1 MSGDEA
7 AAPIDVCVMT
17 DAELWALSTSTNPDA
32 FGLIF
37 DRHVSAVH
45 RYCARRTGSLDAADD
60 LVSIVFLE
68 AWRRRAAVVLESDT
82 ALPWLLG
89 IARMTLRRRA
99 RTAVRHRRA
108 IERLPHALFS
118 PNHADDVIDILD
130 GRARAADVMVAFRRL
145 GPIDQDVIALCL
157 WQGLDYASAAVALGV
172 PIGTVRSRLSRARGR
187 LVTLLAPTS
196 PFQEN

>member
-1 MSGDEA
+1 MSAHGPA
-7 AAPIDVCVMT
+7 LPIDLRVMT
-17 DAELWALSTSTNPDA
+17 DAELWALSTSSDPDA

-37 DRHVSAVH
+37 DRHVNAVH

-99 RTAVRHRRA
+99 RTALRHRRA
-108 IERLPHALFS
+108 IERLPRALFS
-118 PNHADDVIDILD
+118 PDHADDVVDVLD

-172 PIGTVRSRLSRARGR
+172 PIGTVRSRLSRARGH
-187 LVTLLAPTS
+187 LATALAPTS
-196 PFQEN
+196 PHQED